1 MMLKDVEKEEGTE
14 GLLLIHISKI
24 LLFSD
29 RQNEVV
35 LSHNLT

>member
-1 MMLKDVEKEEGTE
+1 MMLKDEDKEEGTD

-29 RQNEVV
+29 TQK
-35 LSHNLT
+35 

>member
-1 MMLKDVEKEEGTE
+1 MLKDEDKKEEEGAD

-29 RQNEVV
+29 RQKWGGFV
-35 LSHNLT
+35 T